1 MRNPQTILLAFIL
14 CLGLTGCTTV
24 AMKDDVSILKEEI
37 EQKLAANETTSS
49 NRFQEVNTRI
59 EQLQQTQ
66 EQQQASLLKL
76 AEGLK
81 TQVNDLKIAFDDSAQ
96 NQGKEFELFK
106 KNQNEK
112 NNQFTQDI
120 ETLRKSQNDLIKT
133 SVSLTDSMVNYQ
145 KDLLG
150 VKTSMQQIATEIDAL
165 STKKYVQKEEI
176 ENTKKEIY
184 QQIQQMQQVLVS
196 EITRQESEI
205 FALKQALKT
214 LESSRKIENTPP
226 TKESAEKTYHI
237 VKKGET
243 LSSIAKKYGTTMKK
257 IKEANNMKTDIVTT
271 GQKLLI
277 P

>member
-1 MRNPQTILLAFIL
+1 
-14 CLGLTGCTTV
+14 
-24 AMKDDVSILKEEI
+24 MKDDVTLLKEEI
-37 EQKLAANETTSS
+37 EQKLATSETTNSTK
-49 NRFQEVNTRI
+49 FQEVGARI
-59 EQLQQTQ
+59 EQLQQSQ

-76 AEGLK
+76 AEDLK
-81 TQVNDLKIAFDDSAQ
+81 TQINDVKIAFDDSVQ
-96 NQGKEFELFK
+96 NQRKEFEIFR
-106 KNQNEK
+106 KNQEEK

-150 VKTSMQQIATEIDAL
+150 IKTSMQQIATAMDSL
-165 STKKYVQKEEI
+165 STKDYIQKEEF

-184 QQIQQMQQVLVS
+184 QQIEKIQQVLVS

-205 FALKQALKT
+205 FALKQALK
-214 LESSRKIENTPP
+214 LVEPRKNESSSQA
-226 TKESAEKTYHI
+226 KESAEKAYYV
-237 VKKGET
+237 VKKGDT
-243 LSSIAKKYGTTMKK
+243 LSSIAKKYSTTKQK
-257 IKEANNMKTDIVTT
+257 IKEANKMKTDSVKI